1 MKRSRGFRS
10 RTRRKLKRSAKD
22 KFTITDY
29 LREFKE
35 GQSVVIYPNSVSQ
48 KSMPHS
54 RFKGKIGKVESKRG
68 NAYIVKLSLG
78 NKERTIITKPEH
90 LRPHKL

>member
-10 RTRRKLKRSAKD
+10 RTRRKLKRPAND

-35 GQSVVIYPNSVSQ
+35 GQSVVISTNSV
-48 KSMPHS
+48 
-54 RFKGKIGKVESKRG
+54 
-68 NAYIVKLSLG
+68 
-78 NKERTIITKPEH
+78 
-90 LRPHKL
+90 